1 MYILLSGSMPFY
13 AENPADFL
21 DLILTAAVVRLH
33 FAQFV
38 IQAKTELACTGIPG

>member
-33 FAQFV
+33 FAQFE
-38 IQAKTELACTGIPG
+38 TL